1 MIRLA
6 HTSLRLLALS
16 SLGLAA
22 LAACGSEDGSVDA
35 TATSTTATGAGG
47 ATASTTSAGGN
58 GGTTTTL
65 SGGETTSTTGSAGG
79 GGAGG
84 TIDPGKKLGEA
95 CANAGECGSGFCAD
109 GVCCN
114 TACDGACSACSVT
127 AGALMDGTCLAG
139 AVKNAE
145 DAGTCDETNGGC
157 GGLCSCDAGGA
168 CGKKP
173 LTVSGLS
180 VGGNHSCA
188 LFADGTV
195 KCWGAN
201 ASGQLGLGDMVRRG
215 DKAAQMGDKLPFLE
229 FGNGKTV
236 KHLGSGEAHNCA
248 ILNGGSLKCWGSNAD
263 GQLGLGDTAARGND
277 SGEMGEFLP
286 PVNLG
291 KGRTAVA
298 VALGSSHTCALL
310 DDSTVKCW
318 GLNDA
323 GQLGLGDT
331 SRRGNNPGEMGDS
344 LPAVDLGKGKKAMA
358 IVAGAEHT
366 CALLDD
372 STVKCWGGND
382 FGQLGLGNT
391 LRRGDNTNEMGDALP
406 VINLGTNKKAMA
418 ISAGLTRTCAQLDDA
433 TIKCWGSGP
442 SGQLGQG
449 DAQNRGDNMNEM
461 GDNLKPIDLGTNKKL
476 LSHFGG
482 AGHLCAKL
490 DDESVKCWGRNLD
503 GQLGLGDT
511 AARGNEPNEMG
522 EKLPTVD
529 LGKGE
534 KAVSM
539 SLGLVHTCA
548 LLSSGAVKC
557 WGKGDDGQ
565 LGLGD
570 PLTRGNEPNEMGDNL
585 PAVKLLGM

>member
-1 MIRLA
+1 
-6 HTSLRLLALS
+6 
-16 SLGLAA
+16 
-22 LAACGSEDGSVDA
+22 
-35 TATSTTATGAGG
+35 
-47 ATASTTSAGGN
+47 
-58 GGTTTTL
+58 
-65 SGGETTSTTGSAGG
+65 
-79 GGAGG
+79 
-84 TIDPGKKLGEA
+84 
-95 CANAGECGSGFCAD
+95 
-109 GVCCN
+109 
-114 TACDGACSACSVT
+114 
-127 AGALMDGTCLAG
+127 
-139 AVKNAE
+139 
-145 DAGTCDETNGGC
+145 
-157 GGLCSCDAGGA
+157 
-168 CGKKP
+168 
-173 LTVSGLS
+173 
-180 VGGNHSCA
+180 
-188 LFADGTV
+188 
-195 KCWGAN
+195 
-201 ASGQLGLGDMVRRG
+201 
-215 DKAAQMGDKLPFLE
+215 
-229 FGNGKTV
+229 
-236 KHLGSGEAHNCA
+236 
-248 ILNGGSLKCWGSNAD
+248 
-263 GQLGLGDTAARGND
+263 
-277 SGEMGEFLP
+277 
-286 PVNLG
+286 
-291 KGRTAVA
+291 
-298 VALGSSHTCALL
+298 
-310 DDSTVKCW
+310 VKCW

-490 DDESVKCWGRNLD
+490 DDESVKCWGRNAD